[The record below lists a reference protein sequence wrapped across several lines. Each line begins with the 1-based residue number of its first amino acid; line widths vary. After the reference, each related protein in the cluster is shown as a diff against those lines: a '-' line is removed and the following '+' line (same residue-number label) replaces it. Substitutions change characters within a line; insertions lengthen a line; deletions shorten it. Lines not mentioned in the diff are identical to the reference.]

1 MEYFNS
7 AIAVIIINIIL
18 MDNVFLA
25 LLDLP
30 ID

>member
-7 AIAVIIINIIL
+7 AIAIIIINIIL